1 MKDANITIP
10 VDLLERAREISKTAN
25 MTDSQLVSLYM
36 REGLASAERT
46 CSPVIRDIVAEINH
60 VLDRACFRQL
70 ELILRASRVIVEKK
84 G

>member
-1 MKDANITIP
+1 MEKTINIP
-10 VDLLERAREISKTAN
+10 ADLLERAREIPETAN
-25 MTDSQLVSLYM
+25 MTDGQLVSLYM

-70 ELILRASRVIVEKK
+70 ELILWASRAIVGNE

>member
-1 MKDANITIP
+1 MEKTINIP
-10 VDLLERAREISKTAN
+10 ADLLERAREIPETAN
-25 MTDSQLVSLYM
+25 MTDGQLVSLCM

-70 ELILRASRVIVEKK
+70 ELILRASRAIVGKE

>member
-1 MKDANITIP
+1 MEKTINIP
-10 VDLLERAREISKTAN
+10 ADLLERAREIPETAN
-25 MTDSQLVSLYM
+25 MTDGQLVSLYM

-70 ELILRASRVIVEKK
+70 ELILRASRAIVGKE